1 MLGHIWISNDFNV
14 ILQRNRKIHHGVV
27 SHIHRVVNSHGILCP
42 LLGSM
47 SGPIEMIHQ
56 QTATD
61 YQGSFPII
69 PKTPVLWLRNPA
81 PVENRCL
88 IPCFFFTISTKVE
101 QDFATIYSTSVVSDT
116 PSFDS

>member
-14 ILQRNRKIHHGVV
+14 ILHRNRKIHHGVV

-61 YQGSFPII
+61 YT
-69 PKTPVLWLRNPA
+69 KA
-81 PVENRCL
+81 PNHSQNAGTVVAKSENQLTGC
-88 IPCFFFTISTKVE
+88 
-101 QDFATIYSTSVVSDT
+101 
-116 PSFDS
+116 